1 MAILNETKKST
12 KFKQTLFGGRKNIF
26 TLCIANAENP
36 RNKTLSAEE
45 NIQRTED
52 LLKDLKRFRLAY
64 YPVTGKYGGPD
75 EHSFLIANANLNM
88 CKWLFGRD
96 KYDQESFIY
105 GIINND
111 TEPNAELQ
119 KAKEEQNTRITFY
132 VYTQNKEGEFEKTDE
147 ETKVI
152 NDDNA
157 EFFSVF
163 KKFKFSIPFKT
174 FMEGMEEMSSV
185 LEERYGW
192 KPDYKENLFE
202 SASCDRSVANLWR
215 FNCLSFLT
223 KEQELDRLKRLGLV
237 SQDAKT
243 LYEAKGSLRE
253 EIVSLSRN

>member
-26 TLCIANAENP
+26 TLCIASAENP
-36 RNKTLSAEE
+36 RNQTLSAKE
-45 NIQRTED
+45 NNQRTED

-105 GIINND
+105 GIVNND

-132 VYTQNKEGEFEKTDE
+132 IYTQNKKGEFEKTDE

-185 LEERYGW
+185 LEESYGW
-192 KPDYKENLFE
+192 NPEYKDYSFE
-202 SASCDRSVANLWR
+202 FINRGDTIPNLWR
-215 FNCLSFLT
+215 FACTHFLT
-223 KEQELDRLKRLGLV
+223 EEQELERLKRLGLV
-237 SQDAKT
+237 SQGAKT
-243 LYEAKGSLRE
+243 LSEAKGSLRE
-253 EIVSLSRN
+253 EIISLSRN